1 MTFRRLRVRGTHNTL
16 RYRAYIRSSA
26 MRGAPLV
33 PNRFAS
39 QWEADLMTD
48 GVTHIHTHFCVSPR
62 LPATAEKIEQ
72 WTKECLELAE
82 QKVVLANE
90 ALVLVNAN
98 TKKLDK
104 DIAKYKSIES
114 NSKRRQASAA
124 ASGRMAAQ
132 GTGRGRKK
140 NDGPDPPPIHYI
152 PPTNAATAERYCYC
166 RQISY
171 GEMIGCD
178 NPHCKIE
185 WFHFECVGLTTET
198 KPKVR
203 NPDLT
208 TRAARALP
216 PEAAHVHSHAF
227 SQSGA
232 SNPRRV
238 RFVITIRANGFAQ
251 HAKSSANVDE
261 RRPIR
266 CK

>member
-1 MTFRRLRVRGTHNTL
+1 M
-16 RYRAYIRSSA
+16 
-26 MRGAPLV
+26 
-33 PNRFAS
+33 
-39 QWEADLMTD
+39 
-48 GVTHIHTHFCVSPR
+48 
-62 LPATAEKIEQ
+62 

-104 DIAKYKSIES
+104 DIARYKSIES

-124 ASGRMAAQ
+124 ASGRISQ
-132 GTGRGRKK
+132 GSGRGRKK
-140 NDGPDPPPIHYI
+140 SEAYHPDPPPIHYV
-152 PPTNAATAERYCYC
+152 PPTNAATAERFCYC

-203 NPDLT
+203 TATTLHEARGRSARGGRHRAGL
-208 TRAARALP
+208 TRARARPSVAL
-216 PEAAHVHSHAF
+216 
-227 SQSGA
+227 
-232 SNPRRV
+232 
-238 RFVITIRANGFAQ
+238 
-251 HAKSSANVDE
+251 
-261 RRPIR
+261 
-266 CK
+266 

>member
-1 MTFRRLRVRGTHNTL
+1 MARTTHL
-16 RYRAYIRSSA
+16 DIVHAFDLQRC
-26 MRGAPLV
+26 GALPLSRIV
-33 PNRFAS
+33 LQVNGAV
-39 QWEADLMTD
+39 DLMTD
-48 GVTHIHTHFCVSPR
+48 GVTHTHTHFCVSPR

-132 GTGRGRKK
+132 STGRGRKK
-140 NDGPDPPPIHYI
+140 NDGPDPPPIHYV

-178 NPHCKIE
+178 NQVNTTQTRLSLGSSIYSLPFQDCPIE
-185 WFHFECVGLTTET
+185 WFHFPCMALET
-198 KPKVR
+198 KPKGKWYC
-203 NPDLT
+203 PKC
-208 TRAARALP
+208 LP
-216 PEAAHVHSHAF
+216 MF
-227 SQSGA
+227 KKQ
-232 SNPRRV
+232 
-238 RFVITIRANGFAQ
+238 
-251 HAKSSANVDE
+251 K
-261 RRPIR
+261 
-266 CK
+266 